1 MDNKAQE
8 QDKIIDFRQKN
19 QNNKEELIDL
29 WKDKNYFEAQN
40 INDKKIL
47 NSIYGN
53 EIFTIIEEL
62 SKFKEN
68 SNIFLK
74 KIDEELNIKYDYF
87 KNEVLNYINLTTNQ
101 IINAFHLD
109 LPNINEQNLKIIHG
123 FAQEKILFLNKV
135 LTLYEQIIEIIQQN
149 FSILKNFLQNFDLNK
164 EYPLQDF
171 FTKEFDNITNS
182 WLFLKLDLEKFEFK
196 NVIEES
202 NLNVNY
208 KEFLMKEC
216 HEKNSEMNIILSEI
230 RQNSGKNPT
239 IKKEK
244 YKDKIKLISNNSNH
258 LVKLNM
264 TNVPV
269 IETFLGTVKYDKL
282 KELKLKNS
290 YILKNEI
297 FNQFSS
303 LEILSIKYCPNLDTY
318 IFNNIN
324 QLHLKQL
331 ILDKNGFV
339 NEDFDNL
346 FMNFLLKSQDL
357 LNNLEILSFAYND
370 ISNIDFNHY
379 LSAPK
384 NIFNSLNTLILRNNE
399 IYRIVMDVDY
409 FPKLK
414 LLDCCNNNL
423 TTNYFTELDNTNNN
437 IIILQSGNFF
447 LMDEVL
453 CEQYY
458 NNLKNKFK
466 NINGYSLRN
475 ISLSYIPKIYGSTF
489 FCDLKINHAL
499 LINLQTLNLN
509 YNMLSCSAFF
519 NFIDKN
525 KECLN
530 LRTLNLSG
538 NELDDTFFEK
548 YLNFGLNKIF
558 SNLNKLY
565 LNDNRIGNN
574 SEINFKDEDPV
585 SKIEFEKD
593 IYKLRLIYKFI
604 VENKNLKKLT
614 INKNPMSERFK
625 VIYEAD
631 DEFLNDREED
641 YVKDKNGKII
651 INCFYSFL
659 LKIKNELSFRNDLNI
674 EFDCVCDI
682 NLNSQN
688 YPYDKQ
694 KILFNS

>member
-1 MDNKAQE
+1 MEKKGQE
-8 QDKIIDFRQKN
+8 QDNIIDYKKN
-19 QNNKEELIDL
+19 DNNNKEQFFNL

-40 INDKKIL
+40 IKDKNIL
-47 NSIYGN
+47 DTIYGK
-53 EIFTIIEEL
+53 EIFIIIDEL

-68 SNIFLK
+68 SNVFMK
-74 KIDEELNIKYDYF
+74 KTDEELNLKYDYF
-87 KNEVLNYINLTTNQ
+87 KNEVLKYINLTTNQ
-101 IINAFHLD
+101 IFNAFHLD
-109 LPNINEQNLKIIHG
+109 LSNINENNLEIIQR

-135 LTLYEQIIEIIQQN
+135 LTLYKQIIEIIQQN
-149 FSILKNFLQNFDLNK
+149 FLILKNFLQNFDLNQ

-182 WLFLKLDLEKFEFK
+182 WLFLKLDLEKFDFK

-208 KEFLMKEC
+208 KDFLMKEC
-216 HEKNSEMNIILSEI
+216 HEKNSEMNIILPEVK
-230 RQNSGKNPT
+230 QNSGKSAN

-244 YKDKIKLISNNSNH
+244 YKDKIKLISDNSNH
-258 LVKLNM
+258 LVKLYM
-264 TNVPV
+264 ENVPA
-269 IETFLGTVKYDKL
+269 IEEFLGKVKYDKMR
-282 KELKLKNS
+282 KLKLKNS
-290 YILKNEI
+290 YFHSNEI

-303 LEILSIKYCPNLDTY
+303 LDKLSIKYCLNLDTF
-318 IFNNIN
+318 IFNNTN
-324 QLHLKQL
+324 QLRLKQL

-346 FMNFLLKSQDL
+346 IVNFLLKSQDL
-357 LNNLEILSFAYND
+357 LNNLEILSFSYND

-399 IYRIVMDVDY
+399 IYKIILDINY

-423 TTNYFTELDNTNNN
+423 ATNYFTELDNTDNN

-447 LMDEVL
+447 LMDEIF

-458 NNLKNKFK
+458 NNLKNKLF
-466 NINGYSLRN
+466 NINDYSLKN
-475 ISLSYIPKIYGSTF
+475 LTLSYMPILSSSSF
-489 FCDLKINHAL
+489 FTKVKINHAL

-509 YNMLSCSAFF
+509 YNGLSCDIFF
-519 NFIDKN
+519 SFIEKN

-530 LRTLNLSG
+530 LRSLNLIG
-538 NELDDTFFEK
+538 NEIDDTFFEK

-565 LNDNRIGNN
+565 LSDNEIGNS
-574 SEINFKDEDPV
+574 SEINYKDEDPIA
-585 SKIEFEKD
+585 KKEFEKD
-593 IYKLRLIYKFI
+593 IYKLRLMYRFI
-604 VENKNLKKLT
+604 LENKYLKKIT
-614 INKNPMSERFK
+614 INKNPISEKHK
-625 VIYEAD
+625 VLYESGN
-631 DEFLNDREED
+631 EFFNDREE
-641 YVKDKNGKII
+641 VCIKDQNGKII

-659 LKIKNELSFRNDLNI
+659 MKIKNELSDRSDLNI
-674 EFDCVCDI
+674 EFDCIHDL

-694 KILFNS
+694 KIIFNS